1 MARGRPLSNETGIV
15 KNALRAALD
24 DRGYTDLTP
33 VQQAVLDPDLEGR
46 DLLVSAQT
54 GSGKTLGFGLAI
66 APTLLGEA
74 EEFDAAAAPLALVI
88 APTREL
94 ALQVKRELAW
104 LFAKAGGT
112 VASCVGGMDMRDER
126 RALERGAHI
135 VAATP
140 GRLRDHILRG
150 SIDLS
155 AVRAVVLDEAD
166 EMLDLGFREELEFI
180 LGEAPDARQTLL
192 FSATVPPTIADLAKS
207 YQKDAQRIVAKSDAS
222 QHADIEYRAMT
233 VADRDIDNAVIN
245 TLRFHEAPNALVFAN
260 TRAMVNRLATRLS
273 NRGFQAVVLSGELT
287 QSERTHALQAMRDG
301 RAQVCVAT
309 DVAARGIDLP
319 KLDLVVHA
327 ELPSNAETLLHRSGR
342 TGRAGRKGVSALIV
356 TAKTR
361 KKAERILG
369 WAKVR
374 ATWGEAPSAAEVR
387 ARDEER
393 LFADPSWQDEVAE
406 GDLGMIE
413 RLVATFSAEQL
424 AAAYLRQLH
433 TLRAPPEEL
442 SEIGAVDA
450 KPAPRKEFGASVWFA
465 VSGGRE
471 AGAEP
476 RRLLP
481 MLCKAGDLTKDD
493 IGAIRVRPDQSF
505 VQIREASVPGFLAA
519 VGDAMVLEEG
529 ATLTRLDTP
538 PDLGRPAADR
548 GKPAR
553 TPAPKKGY
561 PKPRPAED
569 RPAAPA
575 PEAPERTERAPRKP
589 ERRPVDIDDRGGQE
603 PPRRTA
609 ADGEPG
615 ARPRKSSGKPGH
627 KPSDTPK
634 GPPTP
639 GRQAQQQEEPCP
651 RGSREGQGRRQSP
664 GTRRGQG
671 GRQGGWQGSRQ
682 RSRQGQVARQGRRQ
696 DRGPGRQET
705 HSRLSLQPTRSR
717 RRALS
722 GRQRRGT
729 SGPGRRILRGKG
741 RRFRHRRGP
750 PPAREDRV
758 AQLVSCR
765 TAAVRALG
773 PAPTG
778 TAPTRKGEPPLSRGP
793 LPRTRPRIRGCAAG
807 RIPLDSPIETF
818 AQPSSRGPHGK
829 RPPRHPADPR
839 ARVDRRRAPATLRR
853 GRARHRW
860 RRWRDERPGRCDRAR
875 QGHLGARHRLP
886 RDVAGDDRGLGP

>member
-1 MARGRPLSNETGIV
+1 M

-406 GDLGMIE
+406 DDLGMIE
-413 RLVATFSAEQL
+413 RLVSTFSAEQL

-450 KPAPRKEFGASVWFA
+450 KPAPRKEFGPSVWFA

-481 MLCKAGDLTKDD
+481 MLCKAGNLTKDD

-569 RPAAPA
+569 RPAAP
-575 PEAPERTERAPRKP
+575 RAGGTGT
-589 ERRPVDIDDRGGQE
+589 DRARAAQTGA
-603 PPRRTA
+603 PPRRYRRPWRAGA
-609 ADGEPG
+609 AAAHGRGRRTWRPAAQVLRQAWPQTVRHTERPPPRSASPA
-615 ARPRKSSGKPGH
+615 ARR
-627 KPSDTPK
+627 TV
-634 GPPTP
+634 P
-639 GRQAQQQEEPCP
+639 GRQP
-651 RGSREGQGRRQSP
+651 RRPRAAPKPRYKA
-664 GTRRGQG
+664 RARGPA
-671 GRQGGWQGSRQ
+671 RGWQGSRQ

-750 PPAREDRV
+750 P
-758 AQLVSCR
+758 
-765 TAAVRALG
+765 RAGGPRGPIGVVPHGRRPGLG

-778 TAPTRKGEPPLSRGP
+778 TAPTRKGEPPPAAHFPAPGP
-793 LPRTRPRIRGCAAG
+793 ASG
-807 RIPLDSPIETF
+807 
-818 AQPSSRGPHGK
+818 
-829 RPPRHPADPR
+829 
-839 ARVDRRRAPATLRR
+839 VAP
-853 GRARHRW
+853 
-860 RRWRDERPGRCDRAR
+860 
-875 QGHLGARHRLP
+875 QGAYP
-886 RDVAGDDRGLGP
+886 